1 MGFNDRDYARRND
14 HFKGRIVVWIIGLTI
29 AMYVVQG
36 ILLGRGELDLSTILG
51 VVPNKLVGR
60 GWLWQLVTHT
70 LLHEPHGIMHLAYN
84 MIFLYWL
91 GTDVAEIYGVRRF
104 LLLYIGGAVAC
115 ALAYAATGY
124 ATGKTGI
131 PAIGASGAIMA
142 VAVVAAFLFPT
153 RTVLFMFVLP
163 IPLWALVTLYIGI
176 DLYYPL
182 AGLRDWL
189 SSAGHLG
196 GALFGFLCHRLH
208 LDAPDPGPL
217 LNRLRGLFRRSRPSS
232 AEVDRILDKISRQG
246 IGDLTDHERELLKR
260 ASRNP

>member
-1 MGFNDRDYARRND
+1 MGFYDRDYARRTD
-14 HFKGRIVVWIIGLTI
+14 HFRGKIVFGIIGLTI

-36 ILLGRGELDLSTILG
+36 ILLGRGEVDLSGILG
-51 VVPNKLVGR
+51 VVPNRLVGR
-60 GWLWQLVTHT
+60 GWLWQLVTHA
-70 LLHEPHGIMHLAYN
+70 LLHEPHGIWHLAFN
-84 MIFLYWL
+84 MLFLYWL

-104 LLLYIGGAVAC
+104 LFLYIGGAVGC
-115 ALAYAATGY
+115 ALAYVATGY
-124 ATGKTGI
+124 ATGQTGI

-153 RTVLFMFVLP
+153 RTVLFMYVLP
-163 IPLWALVTLYIGI
+163 MPLWALVTLYVGL

-208 LDAPDPGPL
+208 LEAPDLGPL
-217 LNRLRGLFRRSRPSS
+217 LGRFRGLFRPGLPSS
-232 AEVDRILDKISRQG
+232 AEVDRILDKINRQG
-246 IGDLTDHERELLKR
+246 IGDLTDRERDVLKR